1 MNVMKNLLIGIAT
14 LSLAGCIAS
23 CTGKQQAESSDA
35 QEAAV
40 VSYDTIE
47 GVSAMTLKDGSQV
60 IWLKDNAGDKM
71 NSRELFADAP
81 DALIDSLGLADGM
94 PASISTF
101 LLKTEGKT
109 VLFDAGLGPKMGG
122 HMAERLESIG
132 LSTDSIDIVFLTHLH
147 TDHIG
152 GLMGEEGPLF
162 ADAEIYVGAVEY
174 DAWMNQMSAEQAGL
188 QQAIMSAYADQL
200 RQFAFGDTLP
210 CGVVAI
216 DAVGHTPGHTVFQ
229 KDELLVIGDLMH
241 GLALQ
246 ESHPEY
252 CANFDMDKERSVES
266 RKRILDYARQ
276 NGLIMAGMHMPAPGF
291 VIR

>member
-1 MNVMKNLLIGIAT
+1 MKNLLFGIAMM
-14 LSLAGCIAS
+14 SVAGVCAS
-23 CTGKQQAESSDA
+23 CTGSNQQAQSSEA
-35 QEAAV
+35 QEAAAATCC
-40 VSYDTIE
+40 YDTIE
-47 GVSAMTLKDGSQV
+47 GVNAMTLKDGSQV
-60 IWLKDNAGDKM
+60 IWLKDNAGDKL
-71 NSRELFADAP
+71 NSPDLFSDAP
-81 DALIDSLGLADGM
+81 KSLIDSLGLAEGM

-109 VLFDAGLGPKMGG
+109 ILFDAGLGPKMGG
-122 HMAERLESIG
+122 HMAERLASIG
-132 LSTDSIDIVFLTHLH
+132 LSTDSIDMIFLTHLH
-147 TDHIG
+147 ADHIG

-174 DAWMNQMSAEQAGL
+174 DAWMNQMTTEQAGL
-188 QQAIMSAYADQL
+188 QQSIMGAYADQL

-246 ESHPEY
+246 ESHPEF
-252 CANFDMDKERSVES
+252 CANFDMDKDRSIES
-266 RKRILDYARQ
+266 RKRILGYARD
-276 NGLIMAGMHMPAPGF
+276 NGLVMAGMHMPAPGF
-291 VIR
+291 VVR